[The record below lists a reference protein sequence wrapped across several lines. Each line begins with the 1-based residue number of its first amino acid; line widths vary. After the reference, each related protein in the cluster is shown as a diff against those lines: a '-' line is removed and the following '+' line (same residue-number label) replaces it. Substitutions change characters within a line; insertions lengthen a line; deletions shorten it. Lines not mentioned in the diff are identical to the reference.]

1 MTISDATANAVKQK
15 YARKS
20 EISVELKKKKKK
32 EKDFKTENIGC
43 ITIGY
48 ILTNSWELQS

>member
-20 EISVELKKKKKK
+20 KISVELKKKK

>member
-20 EISVELKKKKKK
+20 KISVELKKKRKRLKPK
-32 EKDFKTENIGC
+32 
-43 ITIGY
+43 
-48 ILTNSWELQS
+48 ILVV